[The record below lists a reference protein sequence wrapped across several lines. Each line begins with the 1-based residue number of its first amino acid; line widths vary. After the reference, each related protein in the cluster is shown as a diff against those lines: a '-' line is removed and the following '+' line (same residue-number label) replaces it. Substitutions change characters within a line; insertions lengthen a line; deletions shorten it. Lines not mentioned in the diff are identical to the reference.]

1 MGTDSALPA
10 RSRLVQQHLEDAG
23 ISAEIRELP
32 ESTRTAAEAADAL
45 SCDVGAIASSLLF
58 PRRDS
63 IARSA

>member
-1 MGTDSALPA
+1 
-10 RSRLVQQHLEDAG
+10 VQQHLEDAG